1 MSIPIQQSGSV
12 PFGQS
17 AQPGPTS
24 YVTGQVSYG
33 WINESWRLF
42 SAQMGPWIVGGLV
55 LAAPVIV
62 FVIVLYAMM
71 LSTMFAAG
79 FPPPPPPTTNG
90 LPTSPL
96 NPLGTA
102 SPFNAMTAA
111 IFPLEMGFGVVY
123 AFWSAY
129 MYGGLFRMAVRQ
141 VRGVPIEMKDIFRGG
156 PLFGRMLGALF
167 LLGLGAYGLEALC
180 LAPMGLSV
188 WRHGSPLTTGLTA
201 AVGIVLMVVLFFL
214 VYGLLLPT
222 FALIGDGIS
231 TIPALKRSAVAMR
244 PRMGA
249 AAGFVFVYGLLLY
262 ASELLCGI
270 GLLATVPMIFLIC
283 ALAYRDM
290 VGMPDMAP
298 PPGPTYVPSAPGV
311 WPPAP
316 GTWPP
321 PPNAAPPQWGSSP
334 ASQSQMPQQ
343 YPGSPPQAYPPQTL
357 PQQYP
362 NFPPQQYAPPPAQQ
376 YPPET
381 PTPYPPAEPAAS
393 DETPPANPWQPRPSP
408 PPPSGE

>member
-1 MSIPIQQSGSV
+1 MSIPIQQSGSA

-55 LAAPVIV
+55 LAAPAILFFIVI
-62 FVIVLYAMM
+62 YAMM
-71 LSTMFAAG
+71 LSTIFAGG
-79 FPPPPPPTTNG
+79 FPPTPSPPPAANG
-90 LPTSPL
+90 LPTAPL

-102 SPFNAMTAA
+102 SPFNAMTAT

-129 MYGGLFRMAVRQ
+129 MNGGLFRMAVRQ
-141 VRGVPIEMKDIFRGG
+141 VRGVPIEVKDIFRGG
-156 PLFGRMLGALF
+156 PLFGRMLGATF
-167 LLGLGAYGLEALC
+167 LLVLGAYGLEALC
-180 LAPMGLSV
+180 LAPTGISV
-188 WRHGSPLTTGLTA
+188 WRHGSALTTGLTA
-201 AVGIVLMVVLFFL
+201 AAAFVLIFVLVFFA
-214 VYGLLLPT
+214 YGLLLPA

-231 TIPALKRSAVAMR
+231 PIPALKRSAAAMK

-262 ASELLCGI
+262 ASELVCGI

-298 PPGPTYVPSAPGV
+298 PPGPTYAPSAPGV

-321 PPNAAPPQWGSSP
+321 PPISQPSSVSQPPGNA
-334 ASQSQMPQQ
+334 
-343 YPGSPPQAYPPQTL
+343 
-357 PQQYP
+357 
-362 NFPPQQYAPPPAQQ
+362 
-376 YPPET
+376 
-381 PTPYPPAEPAAS
+381 
-393 DETPPANPWQPRPSP
+393 
-408 PPPSGE
+408 GEGN